1 MKKFRKPGAADGP
14 EESKGTSE
22 VRETEL
28 NEYYLLDAFMVHLKT
43 EQGASINTIEAYNRD
58 ILNYL
63 IYLEETKA
71 SLESVDFDTYM
82 ARLRAGGK
90 QTRSIARSV
99 SAIRGFYRFLLVD
112 GQIESNPLLEIEVP
126 RFKAPIPR
134 VLSEEEMLRLLKLP
148 MDRTVALR
156 DATIL
161 ELLYA
166 TGLRV
171 SELTGLKRSD
181 VNLEAGFLIAL
192 GKRSKERIVP
202 IGSYAR
208 DVIKLYIEQMKPK
221 GPYLFCNRK
230 GGSLTR
236 QAVWKMVRKYGLLL
250 EQGRL
255 YPHMLRHTFAT
266 HLLEGGADLR
276 SVQILL
282 GHEDISTTQIYT
294 HVDRKRLKELHKK
307 YHPRG

>member
-1 MKKFRKPGAADGP
+1 MSA
-14 EESKGTSE
+14 
-22 VRETEL
+22 L
-28 NEYYLLDAFMVHLKT
+28 NPYYQLDAFMIHLKT
-43 EQGASINTIEAYNRD
+43 ELGSSTNTIEAYNRD

-63 IYLEETKA
+63 TFLEE
-71 SLESVDFDTYM
+71 SGSNLESVDFEYYIGRM
-82 ARLRAGGK
+82 REGAK
-90 QTRSIARSV
+90 QTRSIARSI
-99 SAIRGFYRFLLVD
+99 SAIRSFYKFLLTD
-112 GQIESNPLLEIEVP
+112 GKIKVNPLTDIETP

-134 VLSEEEMLRLLKLP
+134 VLSEDEMKRLLELP
-148 MDRTVALR
+148 KDRNIALR
-156 DATIL
+156 DATML

-171 SELTGLKRSD
+171 SELINLKRQD
-181 VNLEAGFLIAL
+181 VNMEAGFIMTM

-208 DVIKLYIEQMKPK
+208 EVINLYTEQINPK
-221 GPYLFCNRK
+221 GPYLFPNRLGK
-230 GGSLTR
+230 PMTR
-236 QAVWKMVRKYGLLL
+236 QAVWKIIRKYGLLL
-250 EQGRL
+250 EQGKL

-276 SVQILL
+276 SVQIML

-307 YHPRG
+307 FHPRG

>member
-1 MKKFRKPGAADGP
+1 
-14 EESKGTSE
+14 
-22 VRETEL
+22 VETGQTDPSF
-28 NEYYLLDAFMVHLKT
+28 YHQLDAFMVHLKT
-43 EQGASINTIEAYNRD
+43 EQGASVHTIEAYNRD

-63 IYLEETKA
+63 IFLEETQ
-71 SLESVDFDTYM
+71 SGLESVDFEAYLG
-82 ARLRAGGK
+82 RLRAGGK
-90 QTRSIARSV
+90 QTRSLARCV
-99 SAIRGFYRFLLVD
+99 SAIRSFYRFLLID
-112 GQIESNPLLEIEVP
+112 GQIKTNPIIEIEIP

-134 VLSEEEMLRLLKLP
+134 VLSEDEMLKLLKLP
-148 MDRTVALR
+148 ADRKLAVR
-156 DATIL
+156 DVTIL

-171 SELTGLKRSD
+171 SELIGLKKAD
-181 VNLEAGFLIAL
+181 INMEAGFLVAS

-208 DVIKLYIEQMKPK
+208 DVIKLYIDQMKPK
-221 GPYLFCNRK
+221 GAFLFPNK
-230 GGSLTR
+230 TGDHLTR
-236 QAVWKMVRKYGLLL
+236 QAIWRMIRKYGLLL
-250 EQGRL
+250 EQGKL

-294 HVDRKRLKELHKK
+294 HVDRKRLKEMHKK

>member
-1 MKKFRKPGAADGP
+1 M
-14 EESKGTSE
+14 
-22 VRETEL
+22 
-28 NEYYLLDAFMVHLKT
+28 NHYLELDAFMTHLKT
-43 EQGASINTIEAYNRD
+43 EAGASVHTIEAYNRD

-63 IYLEETKA
+63 IYLEESK
-71 SLESVDFDTYM
+71 SDLEAVAFDLYLG
-82 ARLRAGGK
+82 RLRADGK
-90 QTRSIARSV
+90 SARSIARAV

-112 GQIESNPLLEIEVP
+112 RKIKVNPLAEVETP
-126 RFKAPIPR
+126 RFRPPIPR
-134 VLSEEEMLRLLKLP
+134 ALSGEEMTRLLKLP
-148 MDRTVALR
+148 ADRKDALR
-156 DATIL
+156 DAAIL

-171 SELTGLKRSD
+171 SELVSLKKSD
-181 VNLEAGFLIAL
+181 VNLDAGFIIAL

-208 DVIKLYIEQMKPK
+208 EVIKLYLAEMKPK
-221 GPYLFCNRK
+221 GPQLFPNRR
-230 GGSLTR
+230 GGPLTR
-236 QAVWKMVRKYGLLL
+236 QAVWKMLRKYGVLLA
-250 EQGRL
+250 QGPL

-276 SVQILL
+276 SVQLLL

-307 YHPRG
+307 HHPRG

>member
-1 MKKFRKPGAADGP
+1 MNNYH
-14 EESKGTSE
+14 E
-22 VRETEL
+22 
-28 NEYYLLDAFMVHLKT
+28 LDAFMTHLKT
-43 EQGASINTIEAYNRD
+43 EQGASIHTVEAYNRD
-58 ILNYL
+58 VLNYL
-63 IYLEETKA
+63 IFLEEEA
-71 SLESVDFDTYM
+71 EGSLESVDFEAYLG
-82 ARLRAGGK
+82 RLRVRGK
-90 QTRSIARSV
+90 QTRSIARAV
-99 SAIRGFYRFLLVD
+99 SAIRSFYKFLLTD
-112 GQIESNPLLEIEVP
+112 GKIKTNPLLEIETP

-134 VLSEEEMLRLLKLP
+134 VLSEEEMIRLLKLP
-148 MDRTVALR
+148 ADQKLALR

-171 SELTGLKRSD
+171 SELIGLKKSD
-181 VNLEAGFLIAL
+181 VNLEAGFVVAS
-192 GKRSKERIVP
+192 GKRSKERVVP

-208 DVIKLYIEQMKPK
+208 EIIKRYLEQIKPK
-221 GPYLFCNRK
+221 GSFLFPNRK
-230 GGSLTR
+230 GMPVTR
-236 QAVWKMVRKYGLLL
+236 QAVWKLIRKYGVLM

>member
-1 MKKFRKPGAADGP
+1 MNAYH
-14 EESKGTSE
+14 E
-22 VRETEL
+22 
-28 NEYYLLDAFMVHLKT
+28 LDAFMIHLKT
-43 EQGASINTIEAYNRD
+43 EAGASVHTIEAYNHD

-63 IYLEETKA
+63 IFLEETN
-71 SLESVDFDTYM
+71 ESVDFEAYLV
-82 ARLRAGGK
+82 RLRAGGK

-99 SAIRGFYRFLLVD
+99 SAIRSFYKFLLID
-112 GQIESNPLLEIEVP
+112 GKIKVNPLIEIEIP

-134 VLSEEEMLRLLKLP
+134 VLSEEEMMRLLKLP
-148 MDRTVALR
+148 SDQKLALR
-156 DATIL
+156 DATVL

-171 SELTGLKRSD
+171 SELVGLKRSD
-181 VNLEAGFLIAL
+181 VNLEAGFLVAS

-208 DVIKLYIEQMKPK
+208 EVIKMYLDQIKPK
-221 GPYLFCNRK
+221 GYFLFPNRLGK
-230 GGSLTR
+230 PVTR
-236 QAVWKMVRKYGLLL
+236 QAIWKLIRKYGVLL
-250 EQGRL
+250 EQGKL

-276 SVQILL
+276 SVQVLL

-307 YHPRG
+307 FHPRG

>member
-1 MKKFRKPGAADGP
+1 MGVNFY
-14 EESKGTSE
+14 
-22 VRETEL
+22 
-28 NEYYLLDAFMVHLKT
+28 NELDAFMVHLKT
-43 EQGASINTIEAYNRD
+43 EQGASVHTVEAYNRD
-58 ILNYL
+58 VLDYVVF
-63 IYLEETKA
+63 LEE
-71 SLESVDFDTYM
+71 SGSGLETVDFEAYIGRM
-82 ARLRAGGK
+82 RQRGK
-90 QTRSIARSV
+90 GTRSIARAI
-99 SAIRGFYRFLLVD
+99 SAIRGFYKFLLVD
-112 GQIESNPLLEIEVP
+112 GKVATNPLLEIETP

-134 VLSEEEMLRLLKLP
+134 ALSEDEMLALLKLP
-148 MDRTVALR
+148 ADQKLALR
-156 DATIL
+156 DATVL

-171 SELTGLKRSD
+171 SELIGLKKGD
-181 VNLEAGFLIAL
+181 INMDAGFLIAQ

-208 DVIKLYIEQMKPK
+208 QVIKMYVKEMKPK
-221 GPYLFCNRK
+221 GPYLFPNRT
-230 GGSLTR
+230 GGRMTR
-236 QAVWKMVRKYGLLL
+236 QAIWKLIRKYGALL
-250 EQGRL
+250 QVGKL

-276 SVQILL
+276 SVQLLL

>member
-1 MKKFRKPGAADGP
+1 MNNYH
-14 EESKGTSE
+14 E
-22 VRETEL
+22 
-28 NEYYLLDAFMVHLKT
+28 LDAFMVHLKT
-43 EQGASINTIEAYNRD
+43 EQGASVHTIEAYNRD

-63 IYLEETKA
+63 IFLEETERT
-71 SLESVDFDTYM
+71 LESTDFEAYLGH
-82 ARLRAGGK
+82 LRIRGK

-99 SAIRGFYRFLLVD
+99 SAIRSFYKFLLID
-112 GQIESNPLLEIEVP
+112 GKIKVNPLLEIETP

-134 VLSEEEMLRLLKLP
+134 VLSEEEMVKLLKLP
-148 MDRTVALR
+148 ADHKLALR

-171 SELTGLKRSD
+171 SELIGLKKND
-181 VNLEAGFLIAL
+181 INLEAGFLVVL

-202 IGSYAR
+202 MGSYAR
-208 DVIKLYIEQMKPK
+208 EVIKMYIEQTKPK
-221 GPYLFCNRK
+221 GAFLFPNRK
-230 GGSLTR
+230 GTTMTR
-236 QAVWKMVRKYGLLL
+236 QAIWKLIRKYGVLL
-250 EQGRL
+250 EKGKL

-294 HVDRKRLKELHKK
+294 HVDRRRLKELHKK